1 MKIPPILEIG
11 GVLISSDILTEC
23 FCCDYEKCKGICCVE
38 GTAGA
43 PVTMDEIAAMEDR
56 LDEVWPLLSASAQ
69 SVIDRQGVAYADEE
83 GDMVTSIVCGKECVF
98 AKENDGCW
106 LCMLEK
112 QYREKNSSFSHSL
125 NFSFSQFL
133 NNMTTIE
140 LDMIQ
145 TAGLGALALF
155 VGMIL
160 TRKIAFLQKFCVP
173 SPVSGGI
180 IFSLLTLALY
190 GWFHVEVS
198 FDGTLKDVFMLAFF
212 TSVGFQSD
220 LKVIKQGGKL
230 LVIMLALLVVII
242 AMQNLMPMGVT
253 RLMGAHPLIGM
264 ASGSISMT
272 GGHGTAGGFASV
284 LEQLGLH
291 GAGTI
296 GMAAATFGLI
306 AGSMLGGP
314 LAERIIQ
321 TKLTHEQMQQ
331 DAEID
336 PAMAGIESDEASPSG
351 RAQRISTNEQEFQQY
366 AKAAYWIILVMGAGT
381 LLSWLLA
388 KTGITFPT
396 YFGALILAAVVRN
409 VMGFVSYKED
419 GQWVKADKLLDMERI
434 ISVGNICL
442 AMFLGMAMISL
453 KLWEL
458 HSLALPLIIILVSQV
473 LMMALFAY
481 FVAFPLLGRDYDAAV
496 LCAGICGFGLG
507 ATPNAMANMSA
518 VCYKYHYT
526 VKPFLIV
533 PIIGAMFA
541 DMINTGIISIFLNM
555 L

>member
-1 MKIPPILEIG
+1 M
-11 GVLISSDILTEC
+11 
-23 FCCDYEKCKGICCVE
+23 
-38 GTAGA
+38 
-43 PVTMDEIAAMEDR
+43 
-56 LDEVWPLLSASAQ
+56 
-69 SVIDRQGVAYADEE
+69 
-83 GDMVTSIVCGKECVF
+83 TS
-98 AKENDGCW
+98 
-106 LCMLEK
+106 
-112 QYREKNSSFSHSL
+112 
-125 NFSFSQFL
+125 
-133 NNMTTIE
+133 IE

-145 TAGLGALALF
+145 TAGIGALALL
-155 VGMIL
+155 VGMVL
-160 TRKIAFLQKFCVP
+160 TRKVAFLQKFCVP

-230 LVIMLALLVVII
+230 LVIMLSLLVVII
-242 AMQNLMPMGVT
+242 ALQNLIPMGIA
-253 RLMGAHPLIGM
+253 RLMGVNPLIGM
-264 ASGSISMT
+264 VSGSISMT
-272 GGHGTAGGFASV
+272 GGHGTAGGFARV
-284 LEQLGLH
+284 LEGMGLY

-306 AGSMLGGP
+306 AGSMIGGP
-314 LAERIIQ
+314 LAERIIRK
-321 TKLTHEQMQQ
+321 KLTHEQMQPQ
-331 DAEID
+331 DEEID
-336 PAMAGIESDEASPSG
+336 PAMAGIESDEASPTG
-351 RAQRISTNEQEFQQY
+351 RTKRISTNEQEFQQY
-366 AKAAYWIILVMGAGT
+366 AKAFYSILLVMGAGT
-381 LLSWLLA
+381 LLSWLLT

-396 YFGALILAAVVRN
+396 YFGALILAAIVRN
-409 VMGFVSYKED
+409 II
-419 GQWVKADKLLDMERI
+419 ADKYLDMERI

-442 AMFLGMAMISL
+442 SLFLGMAMISL

-458 HSLALPLIIILVSQV
+458 QSLALPLIVILVSQV

-496 LCAGICGFGLG
+496 LCAGMCGFGLG

-518 VCYKYHYT
+518 VCYKYRYT

-541 DMINTGIISIFLNM
+541 DLINTGIITIFLNM

>member
-1 MKIPPILEIG
+1 
-11 GVLISSDILTEC
+11 
-23 FCCDYEKCKGICCVE
+23 
-38 GTAGA
+38 
-43 PVTMDEIAAMEDR
+43 
-56 LDEVWPLLSASAQ
+56 
-69 SVIDRQGVAYADEE
+69 
-83 GDMVTSIVCGKECVF
+83 
-98 AKENDGCW
+98 
-106 LCMLEK
+106 
-112 QYREKNSSFSHSL
+112 
-125 NFSFSQFL
+125 
-133 NNMTTIE
+133 MTTIE
-140 LDMIQ
+140 LNMIQ
-145 TAGLGALALF
+145 TAGIGALALT
-155 VGMIL
+155 VGMSL
-160 TRKIAFLQKFCVP
+160 TRKVAFLQRFCVP
-173 SPVSGGI
+173 SPVSGGL
-180 IFSLLTLALY
+180 IFSLMTLALY
-190 GWFHVEVS
+190 SWFHIEVS
-198 FDGTLKDVFMLAFF
+198 FDDTLKDVFMLAFF

-230 LVIMLALLVVII
+230 LAIMLGLLVFII
-242 AMQNLMPMGVT
+242 AMQNLMPMLIT

-284 LEQLGLH
+284 LEQMGLH

-306 AGSMLGGP
+306 AGSMIGSP
-314 LAERIIQ
+314 LAERIIR
-321 TKLTHEQMQQ
+321 TKLTHEQIQQ

-336 PAMAGIESDEASPSG
+336 PAMAGIESDEASPAG
-351 RAQRISTNEQEFQQY
+351 REKRISTNEQEFQQY
-366 AKAAYWIILVMGAGT
+366 AKASYGIIIVMGGGT

-396 YFGALILAAVVRN
+396 YFGALILAAIVRN
-409 VMGFVSYKED
+409 TIGLFKYKKD
-419 GQWVKADKLLDMERI
+419 GKWVKADKMLDMDRI

-442 AMFLGMAMISL
+442 SLFLGMAMISL

-458 HSLALPLIIILVSQV
+458 QSLALPLIVILVSQIV
-473 LMMALFAY
+473 MMGLFVF

-496 LCAGICGFGLG
+496 LCAGFCGFGLG

-518 VCYKYHYT
+518 VCYKYRYT

-541 DMINTGIISIFLNM
+541 DLINTAIISIFLNF